1 MTICSSKGCVRSVT
15 LAALL
20 IAILLPLG
28 AAQAQRH
35 EPPQIAARSHGRAA
49 AAIVARDV

>member
-1 MTICSSKGCVRSVT
+1 MTICSSKGCVRSLT
-15 LAALL
+15 LATLL
-20 IAILLPLG
+20 IALPLG